1 MQTTIE
7 NVIGKSFEN
16 VAILS
21 SDESLFVM
29 QGGTVSDHVH
39 NDEIA
44 IVRDDGYGFRTNKA
58 NIQSVWTCNITGG
71 EELTINLK

>member
-1 MQTTIE
+1 MQTTME
-7 NVIGKSFEN
+7 NVMGKTFEN

-29 QGGTVSDHVH
+29 QGGTVSDNV
-39 NDEIA
+39 DEIA